1 MDCCGID
8 KPDDWYSRTNSHKL
22 PPSCCKVINLEEAS
36 DCTAKH
42 AHPVGCITRL
52 KKVIDDN
59 SMMLGIVVLVIFS
72 IQVRGNLVLVLHSQ
86 LFVLIYSELG
96 RWLLL

>member
-8 KPDDWYSRTNSHKL
+8 KPDDWYPRINSHKL

-42 AHPVGCITRL
+42 AHPTGCITRM
-52 KKVIDDN
+52 KKLIDDN

-72 IQVRGNLVLVLHSQ
+72 IQVNNTTHMELYIDSLP
-86 LFVLIYSELG
+86 LI
-96 RWLLL
+96 

>member
-8 KPDDWYSRTNSHKL
+8 KPDDWYTRINSQNL
-22 PPSCCKVINLEEAS
+22 PSSCCKVINLQEAS

-72 IQVRGNLVLVLHSQ
+72 IQVI
-86 LFVLIYSELG
+86 FVLIYFNVLKVLNLSVM
-96 RWLLL
+96 